1 MRLLNIRKREFE
13 DKEGSDLDTALQ
25 KCAIISHRW
34 GDNETNFQNLQEI
47 LQLQESPNSTESI
60 FDDPESYKFSK
71 EEEGLFKIAVACK
84 KASEYGFRGEDGR
97 GTRQTQAMLEYIWMD
112 TCCIDKTNSDE
123 EDRAINSMFRWYRDA
138 KVCFA
143 YLSDVSQE
151 ESEYQDEQKDLKG
164 KRIQR
169 RINCFKESDWFSRG
183 WTLQELLAPRVLY
196 FFDHKWRFIDAKKT
210 RSADIQSR
218 TKIEAKYIN
227 GDFSDACTAVK
238 MSWLSSR
245 ETTLK
250 EDMAYCMVGIF
261 GVYMHVQKAEGEHAF
276 LRLQEELIKQKAA
289 DESLFAWR
297 NELVTSCG
305 LLAPWPTCFKKS
317 ERLTIHSR
325 RYSKRKPYTVVGG
338 GIEFHAPNVLP
349 ENGNATEW
357 MAITAA
363 VRRNYQLKLEAS
375 GEELTVMTGPI
386 DGFPEAAL
394 QCLGQRPGQWKY
406 LKELAKKMTGGL
418 IWQEKKENFAR
429 TPSPEPRPQRCQDSS
444 SKLHERQALS
454 SSKPQKQTRS
464 AKSDVKSRSAAP
476 SG

>member
-325 RYSKRKPYTVVGG
+325 R
-338 GIEFHAPNVLP
+338 
-349 ENGNATEW
+349 
-357 MAITAA
+357 
-363 VRRNYQLKLEAS
+363 LEAS